1 MRRTKFAGVLATA
14 GIAVGL
20 VTGPISEAKPLDAP
34 GQACQAFLEANPQI
48 KVAKAQGVCARLVAQ
63 GVDLSED
70 QLPPELCDPVIG
82 CVRPG
87 PIS

>member
-1 MRRTKFAGVLATA
+1 MRRRRFAGVLAAA
-14 GIAVGL
+14 GIAVAL
-20 VTGPISEAKPLDAP
+20 VAAPIGQAKPAEAP
-34 GQACQAFLEANPQI
+34 GQSCQAFLEANPQI
-48 KVAKAQGVCARLVAQ
+48 KVANARGVCAKLVAR

-70 QLPPELCDPVIG
+70 DLPPELCDPVIG